1 MNGLGKAVVA
11 LLGLIAIEGAITA
24 VGIMRIAREGLQL
37 ELTIEEA
44 KDLAE
49 EVQEARE
56 AAESDMEEQAE

>member
-1 MNGLGKAVVA
+1 MNKLGTAVVA

-44 KDLAE
+44 EDLAE
-49 EVQEARE
+49 QVQEAKA
-56 AAESDMEEQAE
+56 AAESDLAE

>member
-44 KDLAE
+44 NSLAE

-56 AAESDMEEQAE
+56 AAENDMEEQAE